1 MAKFSDAFLQGLRGG
16 GRRGSPTDP
25 MLQRADQYGSS
36 NPLAKSIGGMFG
48 MQMDTGQELAAKE
61 MSAIDQ
67 EAPDA
72 LMQSLAVS
80 VKYARTP
87 QEKMAALA
95 KLTELKQ
102 IADLKKQKQTESS
115 TFKTSLVTALT
126 ERNQKSLA
134 DIVSKIP
141 NFENLPAEA
150 QNRILSSAGITDPV
164 EQKKALSSQGR
175 LAADMGFIP
184 GTQDFSNKVEQISK
198 VENQTGSAEVLK
210 AFTSAVN
217 TLVPLEKTAQVNN
230 AVVALSQG
238 DKPGADTV
246 QLESIMAIAGSK
258 QRAEAA
264 YRRLEQSAA
273 IDERISNSL
282 NKFFTGTVS
291 TPTFEAREFLVY
303 SALQQQKQALDQVVS
318 NTATTL
324 SVPEDKVKPIRAMF
338 DFTGSTKEWES
349 RFENKYFPKTEKKGT
364 PRKSSADVE
373 TEKRKAALI
382 DLQRRRRASQ
392 PTPPQ

>member
-72 LMQSLAVS
+72 LMQSLAIA
-80 VKYARTP
+80 VKYARSP

-102 IADLKKQKQTESS
+102 IANLKKQKQTESS
-115 TFKTSLVTALT
+115 AFKTSLVTALT
-126 ERNQKSLA
+126 ERDQKSLA

-150 QNRILSSAGITDPV
+150 QNRILSAAGITDP
-164 EQKKALSSQGR
+164 EDQKKAQSSQGK

-184 GTQDFSNKVEQISK
+184 GTEEFSNKVEQISQF
-198 VENQTGSAEVLK
+198 ESQAGSAEILK

-217 TLVPLEKTAQVNN
+217 TVVPLEKTSQVNN
-230 AVVALSQG
+230 AVVALAQG
-238 DKPGADTV
+238 DNPGANAI
-246 QLESIMAIAGSK
+246 QLEAIMALAGSK

-264 YRRLEQSAA
+264 YKRLEKSAS
-273 IDERISNSL
+273 IDERVANSL
-282 NKFFTGTVS
+282 TEFFKGGVAE
-291 TPTFEAREFLVY
+291 PTFEAREFLVY
-303 SALQQQKQALDQVVS
+303 SVLQQHKQALDQVVS
-318 NTATTL
+318 NAATTL

-364 PRKSSADVE
+364 PEVKSPDKSARRAQYDAAA
-373 TEKRKAALI
+373 AAL
-382 DLQRRRRASQ
+382 QK
-392 PTPPQ
+392 

>member
-48 MQMDTGQELAAKE
+48 MQMDTGEELAAKE

-72 LMQSLAVS
+72 LTQSLAIA
-80 VKYARTP
+80 VKYARSP

-102 IADLKKQKQTESS
+102 IANLKKQKQTESS
-115 TFKTSLVTALT
+115 AFKTSLVNSLT
-126 ERNQKSLA
+126 NNNQKGLA

-150 QNRILSSAGITDPV
+150 QNRILSAAGITDPN
-164 EQKKALSSQGR
+164 EQKKALSTQGK

-184 GTQDFSNKVEQISK
+184 GTEDFSKKVEQISK
-198 VENQTGSAEVLK
+198 FENQTGSAEVLK
-210 AFTSAVN
+210 SFTSAVN

-230 AVVALSQG
+230 AVVALAQG
-238 DKPGADTV
+238 DKPGANAI
-246 QLESIMAIAGSK
+246 QLESIMALAGSK

-264 YRRLEQSAA
+264 YKRIEKSAS
-273 IDERISNSL
+273 IDERIANSL
-282 NKFFTGTVS
+282 TEFFKGGVAE
-291 TPTFEAREFLVY
+291 PTFEAREFLVY
-303 SALQQQKQALDQVVS
+303 SVLQQHKQALDQVVS

-324 SVPEDKVKPIRAMF
+324 SLPEEKIKPIRAMF
-338 DFTGSTKEWES
+338 DFTGATKEWES
-349 RFENKYFPKTEKKGT
+349 RFEKRYFPNTEKEGT
-364 PRKSSADVE
+364 PEVKSPAKSERRARIDAE
-373 TEKRKAALI
+373 AAAL
-382 DLQRRRRASQ
+382 QK
-392 PTPPQ
+392 